1 MCLKTIGDTFFLN
14 MWFVIKRGHRGEIR
28 RKILRCQFLKYIY
41 IYIYIIYM
49 HIWNLNFTQNLISTI
64 WVYNKTYYFYVYIP
78 WIEMFLEFINIRY
91 SPSATFIPL
100 LFYQPLPFLDKKC
113 TLPHFLKNKQNSNPH
128 PFCKVGEIRLWLIK
142 TTCFT
147 YLLPKIDPV
156 II

>member
-1 MCLKTIGDTFFLN
+1 
-14 MWFVIKRGHRGEIR
+14 MWSKEGTGVKFEGKSWDVSSWNYI
-28 RKILRCQFLKYIY
+28 YIY

-49 HIWNLNFTQNLISTI
+49 HIWNLNFTQNLIWTI
-64 WVYNKTYYFYVYIP
+64 WVYNKTYYFYVHIP
-78 WIEMFLEFINIRY
+78 WIEMFLGFINIRY

-113 TLPHFLKNKQNSNPH
+113 TLPHFLKNKQNSNSH
-128 PFCKVGEIRLWLIK
+128 PFCKEGEIQLWLIK